1 MNSNYIDWMKSC
13 WYISA
18 TGNPAASVPAG
29 FTPEGLPIGLQIVGR
44 DKQDFSVLQLAHA
57 FEKASSFGRRR
68 PNIAL

>member
-1 MNSNYIDWMKSC
+1 MKSC

-29 FTPEGLPIGLQIVGR
+29 FTPEGLPVGLQIVGR

-57 FEKASSFGRRR
+57 FEQTTCFGKKH
-68 PNIAL
+68 PSIG